1 MVVLKLGRGKGP
13 DNWGKGLR
21 PGQAGKDPKDWGKA
35 VAAGKALTIGKGLWQ
50 VGNALKIGNRPVA
63 SQPLQKGGYAG
74 SRRRTV
80 IGLDHRLGPIQ
91 KKYGQES
98 TPGCAARL

>member
-21 PGQAGKDPKDWGKA
+21 PGQAGKDPKDWGK
-35 VAAGKALTIGKGLWQ
+35 GRGSRKALMIWKSLWQ
-50 VGNALKIGNRPVA
+50 AGNALKIGNRPVA
-63 SQPLQKGGYAG
+63 SQPLQKGGYVG

-80 IGLDHRLGPIQ
+80 IGSDHRLGPIQ
-91 KKYGQES
+91 KKYGRES
-98 TPGCAARL
+98 MPSCAARL

>member
-1 MVVLKLGRGKGP
+1 MVVLKQGRGKGP

-35 VAAGKALTIGKGLWQ
+35 LTFGKSLWLAGNT
-50 VGNALKIGNRPVA
+50 LKIGNRTIA

-74 SRRRTV
+74 SWRRTV

-91 KKYGQES
+91 KKYGWEN

>member
-1 MVVLKLGRGKGP
+1 MMVVLKLGRGKGP

-35 VAAGKALTIGKGLWQ
+35 LMFGKSLWQ
-50 VGNALKIGNRPVA
+50 ARNALKIGNSPIA

-74 SRRRTV
+74 SWRWTV
-80 IGLDHRLGPIQ
+80 IGLDHRLGSIQ
-91 KKYGQES
+91 KKYGRKS